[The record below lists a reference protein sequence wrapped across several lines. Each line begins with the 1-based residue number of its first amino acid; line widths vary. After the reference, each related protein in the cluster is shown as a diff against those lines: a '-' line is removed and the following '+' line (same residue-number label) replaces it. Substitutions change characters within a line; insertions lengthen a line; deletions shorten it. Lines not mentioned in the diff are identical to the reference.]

1 MSASQV
7 VGRFEQVEFQGLF
20 EGVGGFAMMDVGGE
34 LVPKCRSVEGERA
47 VTNGFGSSAWDGK
60 DSAVHGGA

>member
-7 VGRFEQVEFQGLF
+7 IGRLEQVELHGLF
-20 EGVGGFAMMDVGGE
+20 EDVGGFAMIDVGGE
-34 LVPKCRSVEGERA
+34 QVPKGRSEERERA
-47 VTNGFGSSAWDGK
+47 VTDGFGSSAWDGK